1 VLFCVI
7 YLLFVK
13 IWGPK
18 LMANR
23 SPFQLKG
30 LLIVYNSFQIVFNGW
45 MFYRICRLTW
55 FNGYSFVCQPVD
67 YSASEDGLQE
77 VLMGYCFY
85 VSKLIDFLDTVF
97 FILRK
102 KNNQIT
108 FLHVFHHFVMVLAC
122 FAGFRFMTGG
132 QSAFTP
138 TFNTFV
144 HCVMYFYYLMAA
156 MGPRYQKYLWWKRH
170 LTALQMIQF
179 LCVGL
184 HGMMPFF
191 ADCGFPKIY
200 CWYCVFQS
208 IMFFQ
213 LFNNFRSKTY
223 RLQDINVNNNK
234 MN

>member
-1 VLFCVI
+1 
-7 YLLFVK
+7 
-13 IWGPK
+13 
-18 LMANR
+18 
-23 SPFQLKG
+23 
-30 LLIVYNSFQIVFNGW
+30 
-45 MFYRICRLTW
+45 
-55 FNGYSFVCQPVD
+55 
-67 YSASEDGLQE
+67 
-77 VLMGYCFY
+77 
-85 VSKLIDFLDTVF
+85 
-97 FILRK
+97 
-102 KNNQIT
+102 
-108 FLHVFHHFVMVLAC
+108 
-122 FAGFRFMTGG
+122 
-132 QSAFTP
+132 
-138 TFNTFV
+138 
-144 HCVMYFYYLMAA
+144 MYFYYLMAA